1 MLGNFANI
9 KTLMKLHRSEAFHI
23 SFYSGDMVRAIKTQ
37 TCPFKVMMDKLYE
50 AYFFGF
56 VALRPK
62 SQLRSW
68 RDRAGIEFA
77 TPGSAVRLA
86 SVAGHVT
93 DCALRPGTL

>member
-62 SQLRSW
+62 SQLR
-68 RDRAGIEFA
+68 
-77 TPGSAVRLA
+77 
-86 SVAGHVT
+86 
-93 DCALRPGTL
+93 